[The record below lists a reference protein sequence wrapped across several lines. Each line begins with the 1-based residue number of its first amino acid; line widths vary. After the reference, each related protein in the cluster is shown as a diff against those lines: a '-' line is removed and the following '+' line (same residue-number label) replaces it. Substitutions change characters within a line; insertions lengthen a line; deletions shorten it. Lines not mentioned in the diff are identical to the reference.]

1 MLPVPTAMVIP
12 VEISEAAFLAT
23 TSIVSS
29 KLVEEEDDDDEE
41 VASPSSLLLLLLFD
55 DDDDDE
61 DDDDDDAEKTNPLPL
76 LFCLLFVFAF
86 LLAKKRL
93 ICFKLDD
100 AEDDED
106 EEEEEKEVLVLGRVL
121 GDAKQTLPDISIIS
135 IYYLWRNFRILEE
148 KKRTTTHERA
158 ESLQHVLS
166 LSLVVVVFFIV
177 PDLHVQRP
185 GAVLR
190 EIRVVFMDET

>member
-1 MLPVPTAMVIP
+1 M
-12 VEISEAAFLAT
+12 
-23 TSIVSS
+23 
-29 KLVEEEDDDDEE
+29 
-41 VASPSSLLLLLLFD
+41 
-55 DDDDDE
+55 
-61 DDDDDDAEKTNPLPL
+61 
-76 LFCLLFVFAF
+76 
-86 LLAKKRL
+86 
-93 ICFKLDD
+93 
-100 AEDDED
+100 
-106 EEEEEKEVLVLGRVL
+106 LVLARVV

-190 EIRVVFMDET
+190 EIRVVFMDETKIVTQMENKTRTPAEETERRRTRESRRVLLARGG

>member
-1 MLPVPTAMVIP
+1 
-12 VEISEAAFLAT
+12 
-23 TSIVSS
+23 
-29 KLVEEEDDDDEE
+29 VEEEDDEE
-41 VASPSSLLLLLLFD
+41 VASPSSLLLFD
-55 DDDDDE
+55 DDDDD
-61 DDDDDDAEKTNPLPL
+61 DDDDEKTNPLPL
-76 LFCLLFVFAF
+76 LFCLFFVFAF
-86 LLAKKRL
+86 LFAKKRL
-93 ICFKLDD
+93 ICFKLD
-100 AEDDED
+100 
-106 EEEEEKEVLVLGRVL
+106 EEEEKEVLVLAREREGARVV

-158 ESLQHVLS
+158 EFLQHVLS